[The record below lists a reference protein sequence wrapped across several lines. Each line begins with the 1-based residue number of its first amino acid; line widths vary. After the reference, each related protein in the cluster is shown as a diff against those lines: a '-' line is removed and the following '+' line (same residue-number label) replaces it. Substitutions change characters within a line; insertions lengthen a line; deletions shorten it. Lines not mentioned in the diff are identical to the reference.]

1 MSGMSLHGHSTMTLG
16 PVIWIR
22 CGSKECRKAVQQTV
36 TDLSHSQQCP
46 VHVTLH
52 APRPASAR
60 QAADGLSRNLEPYP
74 ENKFLPIEPD

>member
-1 MSGMSLHGHSTMTLG
+1 M
-16 PVIWIR
+16 
-22 CGSKECRKAVQQTV
+22 V
-36 TDLSHSQQCP
+36 TDLSYIQQFP

-60 QAADGLSRNLEPYP
+60 QAPDGLSRNLEPYP